1 MTEERKFYPGDQ
13 VRYIERSM
21 RRGTTYHGSLVMG
34 AVYIVGS
41 GWRPDIYGSDCQD
54 IGVVGN
60 DYWQAAESFELVQRD
75 NSLSL
80 MSDAVVTFAK
90 SKPKL
95 EMRKCA

>member
-1 MTEERKFYPGDQ
+1 MTERMFYPGDQ

-21 RRGTTYHGSLVMG
+21 RQGTTYHGGLVLG

-41 GWRPDIYGSDCQD
+41 GWRPDIYGQNFQD
-54 IGVVGN
+54 ICIVGN

-75 NSLSL
+75 NSISL
-80 MSDAVVTFAK
+80 MSDNVVAFMR

-95 EMRKCA
+95 EMRKSA